1 MRKRTTHPW
10 IFSNQLLKTFGDFE
24 DGDVVDIVAPD
35 NSYIGRGYINRK
47 SKIAVRLISLEP
59 RNVKQLIK
67 DRIHDAVCRRA
78 NFLKSEDACRLIY
91 SEADWLPG
99 LIVDKYGQYLVIQIN
114 TLGMEKLKPVV
125 LQTLIKEIEPA
136 GIYEKSDSSS
146 RKKEGLEKVC
156 EWVYKSG
163 PELIPYEVNQMKF
176 LADTKGQ
183 KTGAFLDQRMN
194 ALLLKDFAAEKVC
207 LDAFSYTGNF
217 ALHLLRFGAKH
228 VTLMDYS
235 ERSLQVASEIL
246 RINGFEKRFE
256 TVKANVFDELRN
268 YESKNRTFDLVVLD
282 PPSFAK
288 SRSSISSAARG
299 HKEVNLRA
307 MRLLRKPGI
316 LVSASCTQVLFRQD
330 FEKIL
335 LKAAEDNH
343 VELAVLQ
350 EGCQPPDHPVILSI
364 PETRYLK
371 FIIAEV
377 RRRY

>member
-1 MRKRTTHPW
+1 
-10 IFSNQLLKTFGDFE
+10 
-24 DGDVVDIVAPD
+24 
-35 NSYIGRGYINRK
+35 
-47 SKIAVRLISLEP
+47 
-59 RNVKQLIK
+59 
-67 DRIHDAVCRRA
+67 
-78 NFLKSEDACRLIY
+78 
-91 SEADWLPG
+91 
-99 LIVDKYGQYLVIQIN
+99 
-114 TLGMEKLKPVV
+114 
-125 LQTLIKEIEPA
+125 
-136 GIYEKSDSSS
+136 
-146 RKKEGLEKVC
+146 
-156 EWVYKSG
+156 
-163 PELIPYEVNQMKF
+163 MKF

-194 ALLLKDFAAEKVC
+194 ALLLKDFVAGKVC